1 MAAVE
6 IKWARRRI
14 AVVIMKPRLPN
25 LSWKKKEQQK
35 EKFDMVYICSVEDSV
50 MEGVVA

>member
-6 IKWARRRI
+6 MKWARRRI

-25 LSWKKKEQQK
+25 LSWKKERQK
-35 EKFDMVYICSVEDSV
+35 EKLDMVYICSVEDWV
-50 MEGVVA
+50 MGGVVA